1 MELVYYKGGS
11 SHRWKGRATY
21 GKARE
26 NRKTEKEGNN
36 GEKEKRKEKESGK
49 KKRENMT
56 EIEACINRLSFSS
69 LFSKPT
75 FWNPKSSNK

>member
-1 MELVYYKGGS
+1 MA
-11 SHRWKGRATY
+11 RQ
-21 GKARE
+21 GKTE
-26 NRKTEKEGNN
+26 KLRKKEIMEKEGNN

-49 KKRENMT
+49 KKRENMA
-56 EIEACINRLSFSS
+56 EIGACINRLFFSS